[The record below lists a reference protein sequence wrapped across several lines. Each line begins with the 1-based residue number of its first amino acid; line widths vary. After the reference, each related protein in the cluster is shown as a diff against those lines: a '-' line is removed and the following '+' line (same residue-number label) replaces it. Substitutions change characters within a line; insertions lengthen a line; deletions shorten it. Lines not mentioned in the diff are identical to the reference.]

1 MAAPNR
7 PISRHPMEKLRCRK
21 TRRSTSG
28 CLWRNSRM
36 RNDTKLVSKMAAAQ
50 RIQVAPNQSGRHSVN
65 EVMDKQEAG
74 RQLLDL
80 TADAVASVD
89 RLCAVM
95 VRPQSTS

>member
-1 MAAPNR
+1 MYDGPNEGNV
-7 PISRHPMEKLRCRK
+7 S
-21 TRRSTSG
+21 STSPVPDKAEDHRFKVDPLELG
-28 CLWRNSRM
+28 RVMVR
-36 RNDTKLVSKMAAAQ
+36 KLLNAAMT
-50 RIQVAPNQSGRHSVN
+50 GRHSVN